1 MARSA
6 KKADLD
12 GVRAT
17 VDRALDVLR
26 EDPPRLRRLLRATG
40 TLADDLA
47 AVLEDAGDDDLAKR
61 VGRTAKLL
69 RGGALLPAALSIP
82 LLRKALEKLAA
93 AAS

>member
-1 MARSA
+1 MARTGKQAA
-6 KKADLD
+6 KDE
-12 GVRAT
+12 VRAAL
-17 VDRALDVLR
+17 DRALDLLR
-26 EDPPRLRRLLRATG
+26 EDPARLRRLLRATG

-47 AVLEDAGDDDLAKR
+47 SVLEDAGDADLAKR
-61 VGRTAKLL
+61 VGRTAKML